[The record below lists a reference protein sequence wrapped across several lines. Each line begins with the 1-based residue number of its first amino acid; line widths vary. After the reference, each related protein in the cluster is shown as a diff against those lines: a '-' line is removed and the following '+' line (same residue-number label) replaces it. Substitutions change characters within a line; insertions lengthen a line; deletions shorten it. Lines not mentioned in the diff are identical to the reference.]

1 MSDNKVD
8 YFDGIRDHFDS
19 QETQVIEVPEWG
31 LTGDKA
37 IYCKPFNML
46 EKSKLFKGAN
56 DGDLNILID
65 VIIEKALTKDYEKM
79 FTPADVLVF
88 KTKADTDIIARVSNA
103 ILGSDA
109 EDFNQYQRYI
119 W

>member
-1 MSDNKVD
+1 MNNQKID
-8 YFDGIRDHFDS
+8 FLDGIKNHF
-19 QETQVIEVPEWG
+19 EEIEIKIIEVPEWG
-31 LTGDKA
+31 LTGDNA
-37 IYCKPFNML
+37 IYAKPFNML

-65 VIIEKALTKDYEKM
+65 VIIEKALTKDFEKM

-103 ILGSDA
+103 ILGSDV
-109 EDFNQYQRYI
+109 EEFKKK
-119 W
+119 

>member
-1 MSDNKVD
+1 MNNEKIN
-8 YFDGIRDHFDS
+8 FLDGIKSHF
-19 QETQVIEVPEWG
+19 EEIEIKIIEVPEWG

-37 IYCKPFNML
+37 IYAKPFNML

-79 FTPADVLVF
+79 FTPEDVLVF

-103 ILGSDA
+103 ILGSDV
-109 EDFNQYQRYI
+109 EDFKKK
-119 W
+119 